1 MTYEQFAQDAK
12 TVFAVIHALEI
23 VGEATKQIPQSV
35 KNSYPE
41 VPWRQMAGMRDKLIH
56 DYSGV
61 NLAVVWKTVVEDL
74 PKLEPLIRHV
84 LAVEQILWGKKK
96 VRRVAKGN
104 VAGEDVYLA
113 LGQTDSGRYLAVFY
127 ILKKNRTVLPI
138 SARDMDGK
146 ERRRYGRKG

>member
-1 MTYEQFAQDAK
+1 MSSTRPYLDYLEDILDAIEKATAFIQGMTYEQFAQDAK

-84 LAVEQILWGKKK
+84 LAAETSKQ
-96 VRRVAKGN
+96 
-104 VAGEDVYLA
+104 
-113 LGQTDSGRYLAVFY
+113 
-127 ILKKNRTVLPI
+127 
-138 SARDMDGK
+138 
-146 ERRRYGRKG
+146 